1 MSLFDDMYAS
11 SAAPLMLEIMGDS
24 VTYEDDA
31 TDPVT
36 LTAIQSPIAITE
48 EDVDHGQD
56 RRYRTSITIT
66 TDPTGDYKGVANP
79 MIGARVTISGVVW
92 TVDDIE
98 PKSASLVVLHLL
110 RVGSI
115 ERTRTGLRKG

>member
-1 MSLFDDMYAS
+1 MYAS
-11 SAAPLMLEIMGDS
+11 SAAPLMLEIMGKS

-56 RRYRTSITIT
+56 RRYQTSITIT
-66 TDPTGDYKGVANP
+66 TDPAGDYKGVANP
-79 MIGARVTISGVVW
+79 MIGGRVTISGVVW

-115 ERTRTGLRKG
+115 ERTRTELRKG